1 MKPKQ
6 LFRVID
12 PGYGKRNIFRFIA
25 RITMSLG
32 PVAVAT
38 AAHRFIPWLAAEVIS
53 ENNCRKNRGA
63 PLDENG
69 LIDHLSLQQP
79 SRATVIGIS
88 ASITNAVPRALAIIE
103 TYAHLPAELRP
114 KAIIVGGWHAG
125 DDPEPFLRAGATV
138 VVHGEADL
146 VIAPLVAALCHG
158 QDLAEIPGISYWLG
172 ETIVRNGIP
181 NDFDR
186 NCAPGQQGFLVVPQE
201 QMDSLPEPDF
211 GLVRFATIKVLPVS
225 RTRGCSGRCK
235 FCRVKG
241 VARHQSPEKLV
252 AQIQSG
258 FSRGIRRFFVVDDRA
273 EEDFDGFSR
282 WLTLLDEWVEARHIK
297 GLDIS
302 TQHRLSLA
310 GHPRADE
317 VLSLMRRVGVSTVCI
332 GFESPIKEE
341 LEAMAKPTKQSMML
355 EWTKAWKRYGFLVH
369 CMMIFGYPIRPG
381 QPQPRNSRGEVLTTA
396 ERAEIFWQFIKRVNP
411 AYLQLLIYS
420 PIIGTDDYQWL
431 EAEKRVLHD
440 IPYEFHDGLHVCYV
454 PDPGTTPDEVQHE
467 AVTLSRKFYAR
478 RVWRFQWLALAA
490 HCLKVGTVVCSM
502 PLIWA
507 ALMPLKGWQARLAW
521 QWPKEKF
528 RVSITHWGAQLIIVR
543 FLASLPPFARLLSSV
558 TKRPTT

>member
-69 LIDHLSLQQP
+69 LIDHLSLQQT

-186 NCAPGQQGFLVVPQE
+186 NCAPGQQGFLVMPQE

-241 VARHQSPEKLV
+241 VARYQSPEKLV

-258 FSRGIRRFFVVDDRA
+258 FSRGIRRYFIVDDRA

-317 VLSLMRRVGVSTVCI
+317 ALSLMRR
-332 GFESPIKEE
+332 
-341 LEAMAKPTKQSMML
+341 
-355 EWTKAWKRYGFLVH
+355 
-369 CMMIFGYPIRPG
+369 
-381 QPQPRNSRGEVLTTA
+381 
-396 ERAEIFWQFIKRVNP
+396 
-411 AYLQLLIYS
+411 
-420 PIIGTDDYQWL
+420 
-431 EAEKRVLHD
+431 
-440 IPYEFHDGLHVCYV
+440 
-454 PDPGTTPDEVQHE
+454 
-467 AVTLSRKFYAR
+467 
-478 RVWRFQWLALAA
+478 
-490 HCLKVGTVVCSM
+490 
-502 PLIWA
+502 
-507 ALMPLKGWQARLAW
+507 
-521 QWPKEKF
+521 
-528 RVSITHWGAQLIIVR
+528 
-543 FLASLPPFARLLSSV
+543 
-558 TKRPTT
+558 